1 MVWQRLVVDAAGNTQ
16 AVMGLGP
23 SPEAA
28 SCARGEA
35 GNIADRGRPNSSI
48 VVLGILTDIKGIAT
62 GNLRDGERVAQAVG
76 AFSECGLT
84 QLEQTVDAGKLVP
97 VRYNRS
103 RAIRRIRLTQGIDI
117 GVAGRAI
124 VGQAVTR
131 AICLE
136 WSPVRVSRDIT
147 TSRRVGGRRAKKS
160 ADHLRRPRVVR
171 SGEVVVIE

>member
-1 MVWQRLVVDAAGNTQ
+1 MVWQRLVVDGAGNAQ

-35 GNIADRGRPNSSI
+35 GNIADRGRQQGSSI
-48 VVLGILTDIKGIAT
+48 VALGILTDIRGVAT
-62 GNLRDGERVAQAVG
+62 GILRDGEGVAQAVG
-76 AFSECGLT
+76 AFSDSGLT
-84 QLEQTVDAGKLVP
+84 LLEQAVDAGKLVP

-103 RAIRRIRLTQGIDI
+103 RAIRRIRFTQGINI

-136 WSPVRVSRDIT
+136 WSPVRVSNGIMAG
-147 TSRRVGGRRAKKS
+147 RRVRGRRAKKS
-160 ADHLRRPRVVR
+160 ADHL
-171 SGEVVVIE
+171 

>member
-1 MVWQRLVVDAAGNTQ
+1 MIWQRLVVDAAGNAQ

-28 SCARGEA
+28 SCALGEA
-35 GNIADRGRPNSSI
+35 GNIADGGRPNSSI
-48 VVLGILTDIKGIAT
+48 VVLGILTDIRGIAT

-76 AFSECGLT
+76 AFRDCGLT
-84 QLEQTVDAGKLVP
+84 QLEQTVDPGKLVP

-136 WSPVRVSRDIT
+136 WSAVRVSNGIMAG
-147 TSRRVGGRRAKKS
+147 RRVRGRRAKKN
-160 ADHLRRPRVVR
+160 ADHPRRPRV
-171 SGEVVVIE
+171 